1 MNENPRGIIRVAQR
15 RDPYAR
21 IPRRTI
27 DRLATDGQLDTL
39 GVLIWILGHSDG
51 WEVRIGPMLR
61 TLRIGRDKWNRMRR
75 YLEQLGL
82 YRSIKVRATG
92 GRIEWVH
99 TVHDEPPQ
107 LDECDSPA
115 MAGLPVNGQ
124 NNTIAGLAVDGS
136 AIAGAA
142 IDGWPGHIRITETP
156 RIPDVP
162 MTDVT
167 RARTRSNSRALADT
181 SKRTSPRRQALNDQ
195 YVERHARP
203 GETWE
208 AAKMRLSREL
218 AHGLNRDT
226 SEGLDP
232 PLATYDMQGT
242 RR

>member
-99 TVHDEPPQ
+99 TVHDEPLQP
-107 LDECDSPA
+107 D
-115 MAGLPVNGQ
+115 G
-124 NNTIAGLAVDGS
+124 TIAGLAV
-136 AIAGAA
+136 
-142 IDGWPGHIRITETP
+142 DGWPGHIRITETP

-162 MTDVT
+162 ITDVT
-167 RARTRSNSRALADT
+167 RARPRANSRALADT
-181 SKRTSPRRQALNDQ
+181 SKHNSPRRQAFNDK

-218 AHGLNRDT
+218 IQGLNRDT
-226 SEGLDP
+226 SQDLDP
-232 PLATYDMQGT
+232 SLPTYDMQGS